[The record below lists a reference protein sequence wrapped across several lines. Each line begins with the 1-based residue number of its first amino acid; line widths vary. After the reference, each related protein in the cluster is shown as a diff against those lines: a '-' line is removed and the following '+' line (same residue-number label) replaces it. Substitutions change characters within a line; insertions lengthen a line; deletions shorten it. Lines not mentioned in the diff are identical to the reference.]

1 MLAIKSVSHQQF
13 SFFHLYLHVC
23 DQLSGLVM
31 ERRRPTG
38 PGNGRTNA
46 GSDFELCCAVLCAV
60 CCCAVLCAV
69 GKTENTKISRN

>member
-1 MLAIKSVSHQQF
+1 MSAIKSVSHQQF
-13 SFFHLYLHVC
+13 PFFHFYLHVC

-46 GSDFELCCAVLCAV
+46 GSDFELCCAVLC
-60 CCCAVLCAV
+60 CVLW
-69 GKTENTKISRN
+69 GKLKTPKYLGIDNA

>member
-1 MLAIKSVSHQQF
+1 MSAIKSVSHQQF
-13 SFFHLYLHVC
+13 PFFHFYLHVC

-46 GSDFELCCAVLCAV
+46 GSDFELCGAVLCCGAV
-60 CCCAVLCAV
+60 CCAV

>member
-1 MLAIKSVSHQQF
+1 MSVYVSYQKRF
-13 SFFHLYLHVC
+13 TSTISIFPFLSNVC

-46 GSDFELCCAVLCAV
+46 GSDFELCCVLC
-60 CCCAVLCAV
+60 CVLW
-69 GKTENTKISRN
+69 GKLKTPKYLGIDNA